1 MSNADVDL
9 PFPPVPTVWEPT
21 EARGA
26 IASRNWGAVF
36 AILRRYGYSQEQIS
50 AMTGCSTSEVAAI
63 IGGRPLFSYE
73 TQLRVARALG
83 VPMCLAGFAV
93 CAAACGVPGLQRRLA
108 G

>member
-1 MSNADVDL
+1 VSHPATDV
-9 PFPPVPTVWEPT
+9 PSPPNPEVWESP

-36 AILRRYGYSQEQIS
+36 AILRRRGYSQQQIS
-50 AMTGCSTSEVAAI
+50 AMTGCSAGDVAAI

-73 TQLRVARALG
+73 AQFRVARALG
-83 VPMCLAGFAV
+83 VPMCLAGFASCV
-93 CAAACGVPGLQRRLA
+93 AICGGPGTRHRQA